1 VVGGEKG
8 HAMRDDRRPDA
19 DVVNRMDEVT
29 ATLADLADVLVGEE
43 DLGRALQRSVEMLVR
58 ALPGADLASVSVL
71 DGDAAET
78 VASSSERVW
87 AIDADQYA
95 EGDGPCLEAARTG
108 EVVRTGVEEAER
120 RWPGFAR
127 SARTAGVESYLSCPL
142 LIDEKFAGSL
152 NLYSEQPHGFA
163 DFDVAL
169 LRLYATAA
177 CAAIGNARRYVRAR
191 DVAGQLKL
199 ALDSRAV
206 IDQAIGVLMARH
218 RITAG
223 QAFAELSRQ
232 SQDTNVKLRDIATRL
247 VTGLSSPDR
256 EP

>member
-1 VVGGEKG
+1 MPDDCQPEAEVV
-8 HAMRDDRRPDA
+8 DR
-19 DVVNRMDEVT
+19 VDEVT
-29 ATLADLADVLVGEE
+29 AALADLADLLLAEE

-58 ALPGADLASVSVL
+58 AVPGADLASVSVL

-78 VASSSERVW
+78 VAASNERVW
-87 AIDADQYA
+87 AIDSDQYA

-108 EVVRTGVEEAER
+108 EVVRTGVEEAR
-120 RWPGFAR
+120 QRWPGFAR
-127 SARTAGVESYLSCPL
+127 SARAAGVESYLSCPL
-142 LIDEKFAGSL
+142 LIDEEFAGSL

-191 DVAGQLKL
+191 DVAGQLKV

-206 IDQAIGVLMARH
+206 IDQAIGALMARH
-218 RITAG
+218 QITAG
-223 QAFAELSRQ
+223 EAFAELSRQ
-232 SQDTNVKLRDIATRL
+232 SQDTNVKLRDIAAGL
-247 VTGLSSPDR
+247 VAGLSSPGS